1 MEINDFIGQIAI
13 IKEKE
18 LEKRVWEIW
27 LAKYPHMTPEDYVSY
42 EEMLLAIRQQEVKQV
57 DNAEIPVNGCYVDQ
71 IFF

>member
-42 EEMLLAIRQQEVKQV
+42 EDMLDIAKQK
-57 DNAEIPVNGCYVDQ
+57 EIKQDTATNGIYVDQ